1 MCPQSSRRTRNPS
14 VYLSFPP
21 KFQAILR
28 PSSLVCS
35 SDLWRIAYLSPQ
47 LISVIGVV
55 VFRLGI
61 AVLGKASLT
70 VRSL

>member
-1 MCPQSSRRTRNPS
+1 MCPQSSQRTRNPS
-14 VYLSFPP
+14 VYLSFPQ
-21 KFQAILR
+21 KFQTILR

-35 SDLWRIAYLSPQ
+35 SDFWRIAYLSPQ

-55 VFRLGI
+55 VFRSGI
-61 AVLGKASLT
+61 VVLGNASLT